1 MPSWANGSSLHRQP
15 QPNNSV
21 LSHRQIKHKV
31 LALLKS
37 ADLVQ
42 VQHALA
48 LLPAKDGV
56 NVLFAAICRDEQQVR
71 WFAIT
76 CMGTSVARLAASNLE
91 EGRVVMRRLLWSLN
105 DESGGIGWGAPE
117 SMAEIMCRHRQLA
130 QEYVHMLV
138 SYMREDG
145 EELCQ
150 DGNFIEH
157 PLLQRG
163 VLWGIGRM
171 AGCHPDLMLNAG
183 AAEELGKYLRS
194 PDAETCG
201 LAIIAAGN
209 LASAPLQPILEQL
222 TLDCRSL
229 IWYREGVFHQTTVA
243 ELARNALTQIAQ
255 RGD

>member
-1 MPSWANGSSLHRQP
+1 
-15 QPNNSV
+15 
-21 LSHRQIKHKV
+21 LSHRKIKHKV
-31 LALLKS
+31 LDLLKS
-37 ADLVQ
+37 PDLVQ
-42 VQHALA
+42 VHQSLEV
-48 LLPAKDGV
+48 LPAKDVV
-56 NVLFAAICRDEQQVR
+56 NVLFAAICRDEPQTR

-76 CMGTSVARLAASNLE
+76 CMGASVARLAANNLE

-163 VLWGIGRM
+163 LLWGVARM
-171 AGCHPDLMLNAG
+171 SGCHPDLMLKAG
-183 AAEELGKYLRS
+183 AAEELEKYLFS
-194 PDAETCG
+194 PDTETCG
-201 LAIIAAGN
+201 LAVIAAGC
-209 LASAPLQPILEQL
+209 LPCAHLQPVLEQL

-229 IWYREGVFHQTTVA
+229 SLYREGVFHRPTVA
-243 ELARNALTQIAQ
+243 ELALAALALRGQ
-255 RGD
+255 RENSC